1 MMRKGSPS
9 VITRLLLGYT
19 LVLAASCAALAA
31 VFYIGTIGVLNRS
44 IDRKIVSI
52 STRLMAEFQAQGSA
66 RLAHSINQELS
77 DGTDSDSE
85 IFFAASGAGKRIA
98 GNLASV
104 PAIGSSFD
112 QLATGDIVRAGGAHR
127 TRLIAHRLADGGVLI
142 VGRDLREQESIQTMV
157 WKALATG
164 GGAAIVLGIVGAWLF
179 RSQIN
184 RRIAAIRLAAEA
196 VEGGDLSRRIQIA
209 GKDEFGLLNR
219 DINRML
225 DRIEQ
230 LMDGIRHVSNAI
242 AHDLRT
248 PLGRIRGK
256 LDDALRSASTSG
268 AAATSGAVPAHA
280 ADVLAAAAHGAIA
293 EIDDLTQLFEKL
305 LYIAEAESGMREQQ
319 FDAVDLSQI
328 ALDMVELY
336 DATAEQCQ
344 ITLTNVTPHPAR
356 AKGDRNLLA
365 SAVASLI
372 DNAIKHTGP
381 GTTIVVSTHSV
392 NAVSTIE
399 VRDDG
404 PGIPLQELPRVTERF
419 YRLDRSRHRPGNG
432 LGLSIVAAIVTLH
445 RGTLTLQD
453 NAGLVATISLP
464 SADEAAEH
472 GSGAAPPQVVVHS
485 GVSL

>member
-1 MMRKGSPS
+1 MFRRAPS
-9 VITRLLLGYT
+9 VITRLLFGYA
-19 LVLAASCAALAA
+19 LVLTASFAALAA
-31 VFYIGTIGVLNRS
+31 VFYIGTIGVLNES

-52 STRLMAEFQAQGSA
+52 STRLVAEFQAHGSA
-66 RLAHSINQELS
+66 RLASSINQELS

-85 IFFAASGAGKRIA
+85 IFFAASGSGSRIA
-98 GNLASV
+98 GNLASI
-104 PAIGSSFD
+104 PAIGSSYGR
-112 QLATGDIVRAGGAHR
+112 LASGDIVRAGSTHR
-127 TRLIAHRLADGGVLI
+127 ARLFGHRLADGGVLI
-142 VGRDLREQESIQTMV
+142 VGRDLREQEFIQAMV
-157 WKALATG
+157 WKSLATG
-164 GGAAIVLGIVGAWLF
+164 SGAAIMLGIIGAWLF

-184 RRIAAIRLAAEA
+184 RRIADIRLAAEA
-196 VEGGDLSRRIQIA
+196 VEGGDLSRRIRVA
-209 GKDEFGLLNR
+209 GNDEFGLLNR

-256 LDDALRSASTSG
+256 LDDALRS
-268 AAATSGAVPAHA
+268 VPAIRSPPTLCPSSA
-280 ADVLAAAAHGAIA
+280 ADGLADAARGAIA
-293 EIDDLTQLFEKL
+293 EIDELTQLFEKL

-336 DATAEQCQ
+336 DAKAEQCQ
-344 ITLTNVTPHPAR
+344 IILSNATPHPVR

-365 SAVASLI
+365 NAVASLI

-381 GTTIVVSTHSV
+381 GTIIVVSTHTA
-392 NAVSTIE
+392 NAVAIIE

-404 PGIPLQELPRVTERF
+404 PGIPIQELPRVTERF

-445 RGTLTLQD
+445 RGTLALQGRG
-453 NAGLVATISLP
+453 GLIATISLP
-464 SADEAAEH
+464 SADHAAEY
-472 GSGAAPPQVVVHS
+472 GTGAAPLHAAQ
-485 GVSL
+485 